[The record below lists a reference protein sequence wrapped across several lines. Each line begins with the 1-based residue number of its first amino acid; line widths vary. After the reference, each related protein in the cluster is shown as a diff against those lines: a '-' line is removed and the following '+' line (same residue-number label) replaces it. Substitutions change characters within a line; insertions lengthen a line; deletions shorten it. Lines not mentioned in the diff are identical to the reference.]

1 MPGAGRHA
9 DGWVVLMGL
18 AILFGLLG
26 LVATVIGA
34 LSMFM
39 AFMPKFGGGDE
50 RWAFP
55 FGLAVFAAGL
65 GLIFWAGSLA

>member
-1 MPGAGRHA
+1 MMI
-9 DGWVVLMGL
+9 W
-18 AILFGLLG
+18 AILVGLLG
-26 LVATVIGA
+26 LVATCFGA